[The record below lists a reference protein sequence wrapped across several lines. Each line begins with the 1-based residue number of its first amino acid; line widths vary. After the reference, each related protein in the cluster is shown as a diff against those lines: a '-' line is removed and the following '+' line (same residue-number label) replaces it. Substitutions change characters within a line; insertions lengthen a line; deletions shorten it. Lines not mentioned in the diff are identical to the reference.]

1 MDKILGVWVTDPTDD
16 GGMAA
21 LGHATLNF
29 YDNGLLD
36 YTLHRPDRDQVMLL
50 TFRIEGCYLIMNQ
63 PSAPHEE
70 RTAFT
75 ITDDGKLT
83 LSFGG
88 VLSRY
93 IREFPTTP

>member
-1 MDKILGVWVTDPTDD
+1 MDKILGVWVTDPTDEE
-16 GGMAA
+16 GRAA

-29 YDNGLLD
+29 CDNGLLD
-36 YTLHRPDRDQVMLL
+36 YTSHRPDRDEVMLL
-50 TFRIEGCYLIMNQ
+50 TFRIEGCYLITNQ

-88 VLSRY
+88 VSSRY
-93 IREFPTTP
+93 VREFPTTP